1 MSYNMIRVKQNMIDL
16 LINNTVNTVDSAYKY
31 TVDSLKI
38 ALSTKEKNT
47 VISEVI
53 GVIINC

>member
-1 MSYNMIRVKQNMIDL
+1 MSYQMIRVKQNMIDL
-16 LINNTVNTVDSAYKY
+16 LINNTVNTIDSAYKY

-38 ALSTKEKNT
+38 TLSTKEKNT

-53 GVIINC
+53 GVMLHC

>member
-1 MSYNMIRVKQNMIDL
+1 MSYKMILVKSKMVDL
-16 LINNTVNTVDSAYKY
+16 LVNNTVNTVDNAYKY
-31 TVDSLKI
+31 SVDSLKI

-53 GVIINC
+53 GVMLHC